1 MSARRA
7 RRAGIA
13 GTGVAIVLAGTALAA
28 SPPLPKQGNV
38 YTNGDVGRS
47 KLTLTFVI
55 SPSNAKKIE
64 SGVPEFSQTAHS
76 GGYLECPSSSKI
88 AEFPFPGATLTLSA
102 GKYGFSVTE
111 TKINPTF
118 LGRPNSG
125 TLKLRINGSV
135 TSATRITGTVA
146 VSGDV
151 CKTGTIHYS
160 LPLDNELR
168 G

>member
-1 MSARRA
+1 MGTAMA
-7 RRAGIA
+7 IA
-13 GTGVAIVLAGTALAA
+13 LAGTALAA
-28 SPPLPKQGNV
+28 AQLPRAGKV
-38 YTNGDVGRS
+38 YDNGTVGKS

-55 SPSNAKKIE
+55 SPTNAKTIE

-88 AEFPFPGATLTLSA
+88 AEFPFPGATLTLSR

-111 TKINPTF
+111 TQTNPTF
-118 LGRPNSG
+118 LGSPNKG
-125 TLKLRINGSV
+125 TLKLRIKGTV
-135 TSATRITGTVA
+135 TGATQITGTVT

-151 CKTGTIHYS
+151 CKTGTVPYS
-160 LPLDNELR
+160 LSLNRTLQ

>member
-1 MSARRA
+1 MPARRA
-7 RRAGIA
+7 RRVGIA
-13 GTGVAIVLAGTALAA
+13 GSAIAIVLAATALAS
-28 SPPLPKQGNV
+28 SPPLPKAGTV
-38 YTNGDVGRS
+38 YDNGTVGKS
-47 KLTLTFVI
+47 KITLTLVI

-64 SGVPEFSQTAHS
+64 SGVPEFSQTAYS

-88 AEFPFPGATLTLSA
+88 AEFPFPGASLTLSA

-111 TKINPTF
+111 TKTNPTF
-118 LGRPNSG
+118 LGSPNNG
-125 TLKLRINGSV
+125 TLKLRVNGSV
-135 TSATRITGTVA
+135 TSATRIAGTVT

-160 LPLDNELR
+160 LALDSELH

>member
-1 MSARRA
+1 MSTQRA

-13 GTGVAIVLAGTALAA
+13 GAGIAIVLAGTALAA
-28 SPPLPKQGNV
+28 APPLPKSGKV
-38 YTNGDVGRS
+38 YTNGTVGRS
-47 KLTLTFVI
+47 KITLTLVI
-55 SPSNAKKIE
+55 SPSNAKRIE
-64 SGVPEFSQTAHS
+64 SGVPEFSETAHS

-88 AEFPFPGATLTLSA
+88 AEFPFPGATLTLSG

-111 TKINPTF
+111 TKTNPTF
-118 LGRPNSG
+118 LGSPNHG
-125 TLKLRINGSV
+125 TLKLRVNGSV
-135 TSATRITGTVA
+135 TSATRIAGTVT

-160 LPLDNELR
+160 LALDSELR